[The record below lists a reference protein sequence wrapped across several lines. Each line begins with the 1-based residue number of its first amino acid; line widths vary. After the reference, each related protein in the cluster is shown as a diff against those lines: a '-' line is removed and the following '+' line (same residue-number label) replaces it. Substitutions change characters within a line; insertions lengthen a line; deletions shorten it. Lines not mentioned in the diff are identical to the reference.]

1 MTNAQKWVG
10 IFLAVFILL
19 FVLTRFF
26 KEDSIDNEQVSFYG
40 DEIAEQES
48 PEGLTL
54 LNNIGCTACH
64 GDNVQGTKLAP
75 ALNTANEYWDRD
87 DLINYLRNPASY
99 QDSDRLAD
107 YKKLYPNI
115 IMPAYNNIDVKD
127 LGKIADYLLS
137 LEK

>member
-10 IFLAVFILL
+10 IFLVVFILL
-19 FVLTRFF
+19 FVIGRIT
-26 KEDSIDNEQVSFYG
+26 KEDNIDKGDVSFYG
-40 DEIAEQES
+40 DEIAEEGN
-48 PEGLTL
+48 PEGLAL

-64 GDNVQGTKLAP
+64 GDNLQGTNLAP
-75 ALNTANEYWDRD
+75 ALNTASNYWGRD
-87 DLINYLRNPASY
+87 DLINYLRNPVSY
-99 QDSDRLAD
+99 QDSDRLVE

-115 IMPAYNNIDVKD
+115 VMPAYNNIDVKD